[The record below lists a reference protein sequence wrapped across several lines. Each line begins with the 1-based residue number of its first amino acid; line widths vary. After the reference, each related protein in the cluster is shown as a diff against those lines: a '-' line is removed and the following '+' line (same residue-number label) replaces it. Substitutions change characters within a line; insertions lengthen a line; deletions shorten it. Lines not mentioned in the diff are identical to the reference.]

1 MENNDFLNKKNIVL
15 MFPGQGS
22 QYKDM
27 GMDIIED
34 DKNLISYFEFASK
47 KLSENLIDIIK
58 GNPNIDDL
66 NKTFF
71 SQTAIF
77 TLSCA
82 IKEYIFKNTSLNE
95 KKIMCCIGHSLGDY
109 SALSSC
115 GCFSFQDGLDLVMN
129 RATMMEKINE
139 DKEGMMAAI
148 IGIGIQELEEFIK
161 EYGKNVYI
169 ANYNDYSQ
177 IVVTGLKKDVDDFL
191 GFLKS
196 RNNAKAIPIKVKTT
210 SHCPIML
217 PVSQELRKYIG
228 DMQINKGDIAFFS
241 ASEKSFCSYEQ
252 ITQVLAE
259 QLLKTINWLESIE
272 ILLEKGAD
280 VFIEIGPG
288 KVLSGLV
295 KRIASKKGKEVKIFN
310 TDNLEQIS
318 FLKKFLNEGN

>member
-1 MENNDFLNKKNIVL
+1 
-15 MFPGQGS
+15 
-22 QYKDM
+22 
-27 GMDIIED
+27 
-34 DKNLISYFEFASK
+34 
-47 KLSENLIDIIK
+47 
-58 GNPNIDDL
+58 
-66 NKTFF
+66 
-71 SQTAIF
+71 
-77 TLSCA
+77 
-82 IKEYIFKNTSLNE
+82 
-95 KKIMCCIGHSLGDY
+95 
-109 SALSSC
+109 
-115 GCFSFQDGLDLVMN
+115 
-129 RATMMEKINE
+129 
-139 DKEGMMAAI
+139 
-148 IGIGIQELEEFIK
+148 
-161 EYGKNVYI
+161 
-169 ANYNDYSQ
+169 
-177 IVVTGLKKDVDDFL
+177 
-191 GFLKS
+191 
-196 RNNAKAIPIKVKTT
+196 
-210 SHCPIML
+210 ML